1 MKKNILIALVL
12 SLSMGLTACNYVYPL
27 PQASSGDV
35 KAVTET
41 AVNEEKADTAEEKQ
55 ETSDPETEDAGMKD
69 KLSLGLEE
77 GDGEESAESELT
89 EIEEDIEAMAEN
101 TEKEPD
107 KELSRGA
114 ELSDKSYTASDVE
127 GYWKYDA
134 YDNIYLALYD
144 SGSYETYDLKT
155 DDLLSEG
162 TFELDGSQIEMTEK
176 GGEDPE
182 MLQIIS
188 LMRLQDDEGDTLS
201 PYRPVK
207 SSSAG
212 SSDVTRDYEND
223 DVEYFNLEDG
233 NYKIRSRSRGVY
245 IKYPTWFEADAS
257 NDFLWTSDGDMG
269 YITARNI
276 TDDYYSYM
284 GSDEDYIRDVAAYYL
299 GEDFETIY
307 GPADCSADE
316 KFKWGENG
324 YLGSFS
330 VNFWNSWADI
340 FAKTAVFFSPFD
352 DGTYEVVL
360 INTFYRYGDRDA
372 AANMAMP
379 RIGGQR

>member
-1 MKKNILIALVL
+1 MYKI
-12 SLSMGLTACNYVYPL
+12 
-27 PQASSGDV
+27 
-35 KAVTET
+35 
-41 AVNEEKADTAEEKQ
+41 
-55 ETSDPETEDAGMKD
+55 
-69 KLSLGLEE
+69 
-77 GDGEESAESELT
+77 
-89 EIEEDIEAMAEN
+89 
-101 TEKEPD
+101 
-107 KELSRGA
+107 
-114 ELSDKSYTASDVE
+114 
-127 GYWKYDA
+127 
-134 YDNIYLALYD
+134 
-144 SGSYETYDLKT
+144 
-155 DDLLSEG
+155 
-162 TFELDGSQIEMTEK
+162 K
-176 GGEDPE
+176 GG
-182 MLQIIS
+182 S
-188 LMRLQDDEGDTLS
+188 
-201 PYRPVK
+201 
-207 SSSAG
+207 
-212 SSDVTRDYEND
+212 
-223 DVEYFNLEDG
+223 
-233 NYKIRSRSRGVY
+233 
-245 IKYPTWFEADAS
+245 S